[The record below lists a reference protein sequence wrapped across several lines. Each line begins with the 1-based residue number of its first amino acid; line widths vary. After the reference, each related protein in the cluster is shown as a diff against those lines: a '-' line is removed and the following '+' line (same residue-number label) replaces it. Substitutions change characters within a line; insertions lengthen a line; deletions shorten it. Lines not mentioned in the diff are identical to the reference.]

1 MQFRLLLTGTL
12 ILFVFLS
19 EAQVKK
25 ITAETKLENVTVFS
39 SGARLERSASVSLLP
54 GRTEISFPKL
64 SNQLDQ
70 QSVQLKANANITLLS
85 VQTTKDF
92 VSARDIEEKEK
103 VSIDSLISLQNR
115 IAMNSKLLEVY
126 KKEEE
131 MLTKN
136 EAIGG
141 TTGVKTTELKEALD
155 LHRAR
160 LTELYQKELVLENII
175 NAQQAELQTRQMTY

>member
-1 MQFRLLLTGTL
+1 MRYYLLLTCTFQ
-12 ILFVFLS
+12 LFVFLS

-92 VSARDIEEKEK
+92 VSTRDIEEKEK
-103 VSIDSLISLQNR
+103 EAIDSLQSLQDR
-115 IAMNSKLLEVY
+115 IALNEKLLEVY

-131 MLTKN
+131 MLAKN

-141 TTGVKTTELKEALD
+141 TAG
-155 LHRAR
+155 
-160 LTELYQKELVLENII
+160 
-175 NAQQAELQTRQMTY
+175 